1 MGRTAN
7 ATERDARR
15 DAARTA
21 WLQVPLQRG
30 VIFWSSD
37 GYARRPAADLDEL
50 LKIAAE
56 RTGIRP

>member
-1 MGRTAN
+1 
-7 ATERDARR
+7 
-15 DAARTA
+15 
-21 WLQVPLQRG
+21 VPLQRG